1 MRAVICLLAIS
12 AVSACAASGPRP
24 AMSARAPYPV
34 LLPLSDILPAEP
46 SVDPD
51 VTAAALAARA
61 AALRAEAAALG
72 ATGG

>member
-1 MRAVICLLAIS
+1 
-12 AVSACAASGPRP
+12 
-24 AMSARAPYPV
+24 MSARAPYPV